1 MKKFKAIL
9 FPLLAAFTL
18 ATSVSCNNSD
28 NTATETETQN
38 IKFTI
43 TTKNSDLFAGSAT
56 ELNGV
61 TYDAGT
67 TVRLVATASFGYS
80 FLGWYD
86 GDTQITSETE
96 YLLKLESNLELTAKW
111 KKEFQTYA
119 LNTIN
124 TNSNAGDITVHEDS
138 RIKENTNVTL
148 KANPKESYK
157 FIGWYEGDTLL
168 SQDRIYTFTMNHNT
182 VIQAKWESLS
192 AFIINTINDNPES
205 GDITS
210 FTNQKYYDGDLVVL
224 NAEAKDGYIFI
235 GWYIDDILLNK
246 STSYSFKIY
255 SDITLTAKWAKTY
268 EFSTVN
274 EDANCG
280 TITAFTN
287 EIFKENDEITVEATP
302 ATGYVFAGWY
312 SQDTVVS
319 TSPTFK
325 FNINADLTLTAKWA
339 TSVTL
344 TTISDNNN
352 GYVTPYSNKSFEIG
366 SSVTLEASGYPGYLF
381 DGWYSKDT
389 LVSNSA
395 TYTFT
400 IDSNLELTAKWKVN
414 SNIAYRQDQFTFD
427 NDSLTYMTGIIDSNV
442 TEIVIP
448 EGTEGFYDDVF
459 NFENNITSVTFPN
472 TLEWS
477 GGDTFAKNGEIDFYY
492 DGDWFTFNKL
502 ERANAD
508 GMPYN
513 HSGGNIYFLDENG
526 SILHNGKRYSLQK
539 DIILPEGINNL
550 ICGIFRGF
558 NRVES
563 LYIPASVTEFNG
575 GWQFFNSSFK
585 KIYYGGTQEAW
596 NSINKNEEDSNKA
609 LKDMTIYF
617 YSEDTPSTDGNYWH
631 YVDGVITIWE

>member
-1 MKKFKAIL
+1 MKKSKAIL
-9 FPLLAAFTL
+9 FPLLAAFTI

-124 TNSNAGDITVHEDS
+124 MNSNAGDITVHEDS
-138 RIKENTNVTL
+138 RIRENTNVTL
-148 KANPKESYK
+148 RATPKESYK

-168 SQDRIYTFTMNHNT
+168 SQDTTYTFTMNHNT

-224 NAEAKDGYIFI
+224 NAKAKDGYTFI

-255 SDITLTAKWAKTY
+255 SDLTLTAKWAKTY

-274 EDANCG
+274 EDTNCG
-280 TITAFTN
+280 TITSFTN

-302 ATGYVFAGWY
+302 ATGHVFAGWY
-312 SQDTVVS
+312 SGDTVVS

-352 GYVTPYSNKSFEIG
+352 
-366 SSVTLEASGYPGYLF
+366 
-381 DGWYSKDT
+381 
-389 LVSNSA
+389 
-395 TYTFT
+395 
-400 IDSNLELTAKWKVN
+400 
-414 SNIAYRQDQFTFD
+414 
-427 NDSLTYMTGIIDSNV
+427 
-442 TEIVIP
+442 
-448 EGTEGFYDDVF
+448 
-459 NFENNITSVTFPN
+459 
-472 TLEWS
+472 
-477 GGDTFAKNGEIDFYY
+477 
-492 DGDWFTFNKL
+492 
-502 ERANAD
+502 
-508 GMPYN
+508 
-513 HSGGNIYFLDENG
+513 
-526 SILHNGKRYSLQK
+526 
-539 DIILPEGINNL
+539 
-550 ICGIFRGF
+550 
-558 NRVES
+558 
-563 LYIPASVTEFNG
+563 
-575 GWQFFNSSFK
+575 
-585 KIYYGGTQEAW
+585 
-596 NSINKNEEDSNKA
+596 
-609 LKDMTIYF
+609 
-617 YSEDTPSTDGNYWH
+617 
-631 YVDGVITIWE
+631 